1 MEKFVCPYCMQDY
14 GKKEVLYT
22 CPDCGRPSQLKL
34 FEKTAKCKHSDC
46 SGWATSRKC
55 PKCDHEIPKAV
66 LETEN
71 LPFSIIGVPG
81 SGKTNY
87 ITVMLQELKKS
98 AGLRLSLSHQDK
110 ATKDHQNM
118 HFKMIYED
126 LMPPP
131 ATAAGE
137 RMPQIWSIK
146 NLEKM
151 GRNSV
156 PTYTFTIFDGA
167 GEDHKENIDQN
178 SPVAR
183 YINMSEAIIF
193 VLDPLTISN
202 IRTEGLVDEETMQN
216 SLGGGMGESADASD
230 IINDIANYIRGM
242 NPRKYKPGDPIK
254 IPVAVVMS
262 KFDTVWRYP
271 SFGDNPLV
279 RNPSLSISGGK
290 ISMSEIDEVH
300 GEVKDWLHAI
310 DEVGLLNTLDANFP
324 NHKFFGVSS
333 YGEPPKDAGTLN
345 KPHPHRVLDPILW
358 LFKSKKFID

>member
-1 MEKFVCPYCMQDY
+1 MSKFVCPYCMQDY
-14 GKKEVLYT
+14 AKKEVLYT
-22 CPDCGRPSQLKL
+22 CPDCGRPSQLKM
-34 FEKTAKCKHSDC
+34 FEKTAKCKHSNC
-46 SGWATSRKC
+46 SGWATLRRC
-55 PKCDHEIPKAV
+55 PRCEHEIPKAV

-71 LPFSIIGVPG
+71 LPFSIIGVPN

-98 AGLRLSLSHQDK
+98 AGLRLSLSHQDRT
-110 ATKDHQNM
+110 TKDHQNM

-126 LMPPP
+126 LIPPP
-131 ATAAGE
+131 NTSAGE
-137 RMPQIWSIK
+137 PMPQIWSIK

-167 GEDHKENIDQN
+167 GEDHKNNINQD

-216 SLGGGMGESADASD
+216 SLGGSMGESADASD
-230 IINDIANYIRGM
+230 TINDIANYIREM

-262 KFDTVWRYP
+262 KFDTVWNHP
-271 SFGDNPLV
+271 SFGDSPTV
-279 RNPSLSISGGK
+279 REEGYSISGGK
-290 ISMSEIDEVH
+290 VDMSKINQAD
-300 GEVKDWLHAI
+300 GEVKSWLEDI
-310 DEVGLLNTLDANFP
+310 GEYDLLKALDANFP
-324 NHKFFGVSS
+324 DHKFFGVSS

-345 KPHPHRVLDPILW
+345 KPNPRRVLDPLLW
-358 LFKSKKFID
+358 LFRGKKFLD